1 MKTKLRHIIPALVT
15 ALAGFAASTPT
26 SAQTPCVPRGV
37 DFVTVGLLAAPS
49 DPEVR
54 REHIFLS
61 DTLASQLGIGPYDST
76 SDLIFTPGADVNPQ
90 VRVIIESPTIDGRQS
105 SAVFTVA
112 GVFDALTDRIRVYR
126 SLNSSD
132 KDSGEFKLFKDV
144 APQNVD
150 LTKTRINGDI
160 ANVEARVLISP
171 VSTSTVEE
179 NGVVTEDRHYC
190 EPSANGS
197 NIFVERAVIDD
208 DKRFALLVPHG
219 GGIEVKTSD
228 QISTILALVA
238 GANLW
243 EGRGT
248 WGLAQT
254 YSRWHITG
262 SAIMPETFPALEEL
276 LSRDDFAAGVPFQYA
291 VALHGYDLSGK
302 GIIVGGRA
310 DREAKCLVV
319 RRIQDE
325 LLTSRGD
332 EEEIGF
338 YIHDMEGNI
347 SIENSAGH
355 TPTSSTDYSA
365 QDEDEIVNRLSPN
378 PLGLP
383 GSGGIQIEQSAA
395 VRTDETTI
403 KEHWLRFVVA
413 RGVARAAGELIA
425 GTAPADVCAQ
435 YLP

>member
-1 MKTKLRHIIPALVT
+1 MNKNHRLIIPALVT
-15 ALAGFAASTPT
+15 ALVASLASTPA

-37 DFVTVGLLAAPS
+37 DFVTVGLLTAVS
-49 DPEVR
+49 DPEDR

-76 SDLIFTPGADVNPQ
+76 ADLDFTPGADVNPQ
-90 VRVIIESPTIDGRQS
+90 VRVIIESPVIDGRQS

-112 GVFDALTDRIRVYR
+112 GVFDSPTDRIRVYR
-126 SLNSSD
+126 SLSSSD
-132 KDSGEFKLFKDV
+132 KDSGQFKLFKDA

-150 LTKTRINGDI
+150 LTKTRTNGDV
-160 ANVEARVLISP
+160 ANVYARVLIRP

-179 NGVVTEDRHYC
+179 NGVVTEDRHFC
-190 EPSANGS
+190 EPAANGS
-197 NIFVERAVIDD
+197 NVFVERAVITD

-228 QISTILALVA
+228 QIGTILALVA

-243 EGRGT
+243 EGSGS
-248 WGLAQT
+248 WGLTQT

-276 LSRDDFAAGVPFQYA
+276 LSRDDFAAGVPFKYA

-325 LLTSRGD
+325 LLSSRGD
-332 EEEIGF
+332 AEEIGF

-347 SIENSAGH
+347 EIANTGNH
-355 TPTSSTDYSA
+355 IPTSDTHYSA
-365 QDEDEIVNRLSPN
+365 QNENEIVNRLSPN

-383 GSGGIQIEQSAA
+383 GSGGIQLEQSAA
-395 VRTDETTI
+395 VRTDETSV

-413 RGVARAAGELIA
+413 RGVAQAADELIN
-425 GTAPADVCAQ
+425 GTAPASVCSQ
-435 YLP
+435 YLQ